1 MRFAKVP
8 RSCGQEARK
17 QLMRLDAVDRDVRI
31 VDDGDHVLI
40 PLRDSAESS
49 EVRSLGCEVVEGA
62 GERRIVYRSPLTEVR
77 ARLGL
82 PRQLERLLPS
92 KWELLGDVL
101 VLRLPPELEVEKE
114 RIASAYAYVLR
125 ARTVCQELG
134 AIEGTY
140 RTPQM
145 RVIYGQGTETVHREN
160 RILYKL
166 DVAKVMFSSGNK
178 EEKQRMAKLDCR
190 GETVVDMFAGIGYF
204 TLPVAKHAKASRVI
218 ACEINPIAHHY
229 LMENIALNHVHDIV
243 VPYLGD
249 NRSLPGQGFADRII
263 MGYVGTTHEFLPKAL
278 SLVRPGGIIHYHE
291 TCPVDLFPQ
300 RTMANIRSAAG
311 ERGIEVLRLGEVKS
325 FAPAISHYVIDFR
338 AL

>member
-8 RSCGQEARK
+8 RPRGQEAQK

-31 VDDGDHVLI
+31 VDDGDHILI
-40 PLRDSAESS
+40 PLMESTESS
-49 EVRSLGCEVVEGA
+49 EVRSLGYEVVEGA
-62 GERRIVYRSPLTEVR
+62 GERRIVYRSPLTEVQ

-101 VLRLPPELEVEKE
+101 VLCLPPELEVEKE
-114 RIASAYAYVLR
+114 RIASAYAHVLKAR
-125 ARTVCQELG
+125 AVCQELG
-134 AIEGTY
+134 AIEGAY

-204 TLPVAKHAKASRVI
+204 TLPLAVHAKASEVI
-218 ACEINPIAHHY
+218 ACEINPIAHSY
-229 LMENIALNHVHDIV
+229 LVQNIALNRVEKV
-243 VPYLGD
+243 VRPVLGD
-249 NRSLPGQGFADRII
+249 NRDLPGEGIADRVL
-263 MGYVGTTHEFLPKAL
+263 MGYIGDVARFLPKAFA
-278 SLVRPGGIIHYHE
+278 LVKPGGVVHYHE
-291 TCPVDLFPQ
+291 TCPIDEFPE
-300 RTMANIRSAAG
+300 RPMAR
-311 ERGIEVLRLGEVKS
+311 IEQASGGRKVEFLRKAEVKS
-325 FAPAISHYVIDFR
+325 YAPAISHYVIDFR
-338 AL
+338 AY